1 MQRMFMLYVSA
12 VVTIYSANAIADS
25 SHLKGTYGFTGTDG
39 CLYASGGYDDKLQ
52 ALGISFWS
60 SMANEGVEAFNGNG
74 TGTFTISTTSITPP
88 RTGGFLPAASSSQS
102 SASITDTVSDDTFT
116 VLTVPGTDVGKVLTG
131 PRAGQTFKLEGTPMR
146 TGLISA
152 DGRTWSHPF

>member
-1 MQRMFMLYVSA
+1 
-12 VVTIYSANAIADS
+12 
-25 SHLKGTYGFTGTDG
+25 
-39 CLYASGGYDDKLQ
+39 
-52 ALGISFWS
+52 
-60 SMANEGVEAFNGNG
+60 MANEGVEAFNGNG

-102 SASITDTVSDDTFT
+102 SASITDAVTDDAFT
-116 VLTVPGTDVGKVLTG
+116 VETVPGTDVGKVLTG

-152 DGRTWSHPF
+152 DGRTLVTSVLTPAVETITYSNGDVERRICWRSRVLIKLDAD